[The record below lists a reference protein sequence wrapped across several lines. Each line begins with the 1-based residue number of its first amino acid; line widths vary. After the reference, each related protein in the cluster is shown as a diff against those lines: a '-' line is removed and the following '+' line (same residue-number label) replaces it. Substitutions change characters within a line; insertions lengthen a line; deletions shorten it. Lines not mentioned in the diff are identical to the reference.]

1 MTGQDE
7 KLEAERLEVRRRLGT
22 PERGMLATPQS
33 GATLHQLLA
42 AVETM
47 QLGVT
52 ITDESGVI
60 LYANP
65 AQARM
70 YGVDF
75 PDEIIGEDVSIF
87 CLPGYREVLTPKR
100 LEEMK
105 SWRRERANLRKDGS
119 ILPVLLLSDVIRGP
133 DGKPMGVITTCE
145 DLTEVKAAETERN
158 HLQLQVRNSDSLEN
172 LGALT
177 SGLAR
182 DLKNMLSVVLG
193 NTGLFLED
201 LPLDGDAVRRGIVD
215 VDATVHRM
223 ATLIDRLLAYSGQG
237 LEGMLPLDLNDHL
250 RGMLRLIEAS
260 VDRNVRFR
268 YEFLDDLPLIK
279 ADPAQ
284 VQQVVRQLVANASE
298 AFEGRRGEIGV
309 RTETRYMDR
318 TDLDECQVCGKTTP
332 GGYVLLEVSDDG
344 PGMAPEI
351 ACRIFDRFFS
361 TRSPSRGLGLTAMAA
376 IVQRHDGAIWLS
388 TRPGEGTRFR
398 LLFPVAQQTATSEVA
413 TPEAA
418 MPEAA
423 ISKAVPSGAP
433 SSVPQG
439 VAPDRARLPAWLPV
453 SFGKCCPRCGSGTL
467 RIRSAWYVRPFRVF
481 FRQHSSTRSCVD
493 CLWEG
498 FALHGK

>member
-1 MTGQDE
+1 MTDQDE
-7 KLEAERLEVRRRLGT
+7 QLDTEFLEVRRRLVT
-22 PERGMLATPQS
+22 LERVMLATPHS

-52 ITDESGVI
+52 IADESGVI

-70 YGVDF
+70 YGVDH
-75 PDEIIGEDVSIF
+75 PDEIIGKDVSIF
-87 CLPGYREVLTPKR
+87 CLPGFRDLLTPKR
-100 LEEMK
+100 LDEMK
-105 SWRRERANLRKDGS
+105 SWRRESVNLRKDGS
-119 ILPVLLLSDVIRGP
+119 VLPVLLLSDVIRGP
-133 DGKPMGVITTCE
+133 NGKPMGVITTCE
-145 DLTEVKAAETERN
+145 DLTEVKLAETERN
-158 HLQLQVRNSDSLEN
+158 HLQLQVRNSDSLVN

-182 DLKNMLSVVLG
+182 DLKEMLTVVLG

-201 LPLDGDAVRRGIVD
+201 LPLDSDAVRRGIVD

-223 ATLIDRLLAYSGQG
+223 AVLTDRLLAYSGQG

-268 YEFLDDLPLIK
+268 YELFEDLPSIK
-279 ADPAQ
+279 ADPSH
-284 VQQVVRQLVANASE
+284 VHQVVRQLIANASE
-298 AFEGRRGEIGV
+298 AFEGRPGEIGV
-309 RTETRYMDR
+309 RTGARYMDR
-318 TDLDECQVCGKTTP
+318 TDLDECQVCGNTTP
-332 GGYVLLEVSDDG
+332 GSYVLLEVLDDG
-344 PGMAPEI
+344 PGMDPEI
-351 ACRIFDRFFS
+351 ADRIFDRFYS
-361 TRSPSRGLGLTAMAA
+361 TRSSSRGLGLTAMAA

-413 TPEAA
+413 TPEV
-418 MPEAA
+418 A
-423 ISKAVPSGAP
+423 IPKAVPSDAP

-453 SFGKCCPRCGSGTL
+453 SFGKRCPRCGRGTL
-467 RIRSAWYVRPFRVF
+467 RIWSAWYVRPFRFF
-481 FRQHSSTRSCVD
+481 FRRYSSTRACVG
-493 CLWEG
+493 CLWKG